1 MPKESVH
8 ADCYSI
14 WFFVIRHI
22 IVGDIYVC
30 ILQPQQ
36 QSVHFYDLA
45 VQFYELYSIFVHF
58 CDLYTGKEIYERQ
71 GLTNSI
77 LIKKI

>member
-1 MPKESVH
+1 M
-8 ADCYSI
+8 
-14 WFFVIRHI
+14 
-22 IVGDIYVC
+22 GDIYVC

-77 LIKKI
+77 LIKKNIGINGEWCKNKHSF

>member
-1 MPKESVH
+1 M
-8 ADCYSI
+8 
-14 WFFVIRHI
+14 
-22 IVGDIYVC
+22 GDIYDC

-45 VQFYELYSIFVHF
+45 VQLNELYSIFVHF

-71 GLTNSI
+71 GLTHSI
-77 LIKKI
+77 LIQNIGINGE